1 VGNAEMNSFIV
12 IHADIEV
19 VWSALTDENKLTQW
33 YAPGSPWEIPELSAG
48 QKMLFTL
55 MPNRYNNLAEKLPM
69 TLTIGKIDPYREFSF
84 YVDAQQTFIS
94 FSLESQQDGIKVM
107 ANMGGYD
114 ESLANLKAL
123 TEGKELPY
131 A

>member
-1 VGNAEMNSFIV
+1 
-12 IHADIEV
+12 
-19 VWSALTDENKLTQW
+19 
-33 YAPGSPWEIPELSAG
+33 
-48 QKMLFTL
+48 
-55 MPNRYNNLAEKLPM
+55 
-69 TLTIGKIDPYREFSF
+69 
-84 YVDAQQTFIS
+84 VDAQQTFIS

-123 TEGKELPY
+123 AEGKELPY

>member
-1 VGNAEMNSFIV
+1 MDNAETNSFIV

-19 VWSALTDENKLTQW
+19 MWSALTDEHKLTQW
-33 YAPGSPWEIPELSAG
+33 YAPGSPWEIPELAAG

-55 MPNRYNNLAEKLPM
+55 MPNRYNKLAEKLPM
-69 TLTIGKIDPYREFSF
+69 TLTIEKLVPYREFSF
-84 YVDAQQTFIS
+84 YVDAQQMLIS
-94 FSLESQQDGIKVM
+94 FTLEKQPDGIMVM

-123 TEGKELPY
+123 AEGAELPY